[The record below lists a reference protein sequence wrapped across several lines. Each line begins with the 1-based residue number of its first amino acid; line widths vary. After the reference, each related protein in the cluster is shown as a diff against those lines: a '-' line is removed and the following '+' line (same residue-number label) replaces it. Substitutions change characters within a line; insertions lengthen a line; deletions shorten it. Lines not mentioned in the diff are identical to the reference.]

1 MVTKRALCVGINAY
15 PIPGADLRGCVN
27 DANAWAEL
35 LKGTFG
41 FPKQYVQMLLDSE
54 ATKANILD
62 ALRSMLSVAESGDI
76 LVFTNSSHGSY
87 VPDTNGDESESM
99 YDEVLCPYDIKDNA
113 IIDDELYDLF
123 QKHLKDGVHL
133 TVILDNC
140 HSGTGTKLA
149 GDDKRTERF
158 LDPRRW
164 GQELPANFNFGLAK
178 LREGQQ
184 RPESAMKEV
193 LLAGCK
199 DVEVSWDALIGGK
212 FHGAMTQAA
221 IEAIQDANGQ
231 LTYRQLHEQV
241 TRKVKANGFDQQ
253 HPQLEGSDENKD
265 RLLFTC
271 GA

>member
-1 MVTKRALCVGINAY
+1 MATKHALCVGINAY

-35 LKGTFG
+35 LKGSFG
-41 FPKQYVQMLLDSE
+41 FPEGDVRMLLDSE
-54 ATKANILD
+54 ATRANVLD
-62 ALRSMLSVAESGDI
+62 ALRSMLTAAEPGGI

-87 VPDTNGDESESM
+87 RPDTSGDEPM

-123 QKHLKDGVHL
+123 QEHLKDGVHL
-133 TVILDNC
+133 TVVLDNC
-140 HSGTGTKLA
+140 HSGTGTRLA

-164 GQELPANFNFGLAK
+164 GQEPPEDFDFRLAK
-178 LREGQQ
+178 PKKGRQ
-184 RPESAMKEV
+184 RPESAMKEI
-193 LLAGCK
+193 LLAGCR
-199 DVEVSWDALIGGK
+199 DVEVSWDALIGGR

-221 IEAIQDANGQ
+221 VEAIKEANGR

-241 TRKVKANGFDQQ
+241 TRKVEANGFDQ

-265 RLLFTC
+265 RLIFT
-271 GA
+271 

>member
-1 MVTKRALCVGINAY
+1 MAMKRALCVGINAY

-62 ALRSMLSVAESGDI
+62 PLRSMLMMAESGDI

-87 VPDTNGDESESM
+87 VPDTNGDEPE
-99 YDEVLCPYDIKDNA
+99 YDEVLCPYDIEDNA

-123 QKHLKDGVHL
+123 QEHLKDGVRL

-140 HSGTGTKLA
+140 HSGTGTRLA

-164 GQELPANFNFGLAK
+164 GQEIPENFDFRLAK
-178 LREGQQ
+178 PRESQQ

-199 DVEVSWDALIGGK
+199 DIEVSWDALIGGK

-221 IEAIQDANGQ
+221 IEAIRGANGR

-241 TRKVKANGFDQQ
+241 TRKVEANGFDQ
-253 HPQLEGSDENKD
+253 HPQLEGSDENKG
-265 RLLFTC
+265 RLLFT
-271 GA
+271 